1 MRSRILVG
9 VIVLTALVGAGT
21 LAAGSRDNVTTDKQW
36 TVTNVRDPILVGST
50 MVMGPVLV
58 VHDSNKMARGEA
70 CTTFYRFKP
79 GVGPQEEIVSFHC
92 RPRQGT
98 VVETSTFTTVATEP
112 GCKRLVE
119 YQIGGEAE
127 EHGVPARERT
137 GDGHCRKPHRRPRP
151 EGPERVPPPAGP
163 VRLGRGGGAAR

>member
-1 MRSRILVG
+1 MRSRIGVG

-21 LAAGSRDNVTTDKQW
+21 LVAGGIDNVTADKQW
-36 TVTNVRDPILVGST
+36 TVTNFRDPVLVAKT
-50 MVMGPVLV
+50 LVMGPVMI

-98 VVETSTFTTVATEP
+98 LAETTTFTTLSTDT

-119 YQIGGEAE
+119 YQIGGDAEA
-127 EHGVPARERT
+127 HGVPA
-137 GDGHCRKPHRRPRP
+137 K
-151 EGPERVPPPAGP
+151 
-163 VRLGRGGGAAR
+163 